1 MKQVFKRIISWNKYR
16 PEITTQPKT
25 NNLDYIID
33 PKFRNIDRLS
43 VQLILTIMMVF
54 LKEFLFI
61 SIA

>member
-1 MKQVFKRIISWNKYR
+1 MKQEFKRIISWNKYR
-16 PEITTQPKT
+16 PEITTLPKT

-43 VQLILTIMMVF
+43 VRLILTIMMVF

>member
-16 PEITTQPKT
+16 PEITTQSKT

-33 PKFRNIDRLS
+33 PKFRNVDRLS
-43 VQLILTIMMVF
+43 VQLILTIRMVF